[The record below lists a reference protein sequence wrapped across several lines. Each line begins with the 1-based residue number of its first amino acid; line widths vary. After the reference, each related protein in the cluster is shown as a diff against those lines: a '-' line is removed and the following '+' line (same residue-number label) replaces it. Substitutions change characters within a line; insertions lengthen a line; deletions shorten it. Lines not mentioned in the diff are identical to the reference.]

1 MKIAFL
7 GNFSVD
13 FSSESHYLRTLREIL
28 GHQVVTLQEGV
39 SSAAEI
45 EAAVMSSDMLLWVHT
60 HGWHTPGMPEILV
73 KMKAAGIP
81 SVGYHLDLWKGLKR
95 EADIQTDAYWGIEY
109 FFTVDKLFVED
120 LQKKGIKA
128 YYLPAGVFEKECY
141 IGEKHPDF
149 LYDVIFVGSREYHPE
164 HRYRTDLIE
173 WLERTYGNRFAQF
186 GRGKGARGIVRGKE
200 LNDLYA
206 SANVVVGD
214 TLCIDFKYPFYF
226 SDRIFETTGR
236 GGFLIH
242 PFITGIKDL
251 FRIQDNLTS
260 GRFDTSKAEVI
271 TYPFGNFEYL
281 KYLIDYYLENKE
293 EREAIRMR
301 GFERTKK
308 DHTYTQRLLYILNTI
323 KDEKKLKQNKGS

>member
-13 FSSESHYLRTLREIL
+13 YSSESHYLRTLRELL

-39 SSAAEI
+39 VSAAEI

-60 HGWHTPGMPEILV
+60 HGWHTLGMAEVLV

-95 EADIQTDAYWGIEY
+95 EADIKTDAYWGIEY

-120 LQKKGIKA
+120 LQQKGIKA

-141 IGEKHPDF
+141 IGKKHPDF
-149 LYDVIFVGSREYHPE
+149 LYDVVFVGSREYHPE
-164 HRYRTDLIE
+164 HKYRTELIE

-186 GRGKGARGIVRGKE
+186 GRGKGARGVVRGKE

-214 TLCIDFKYPFYF
+214 TLCIDFKYPFYL

-242 PFITGIKDL
+242 PYITGIEDL
-251 FRIQDNLTS
+251 FQIPYEVTNRPPAKNFMSTS
-260 GRFDTSKAEVI
+260 EAEVV

-281 KYLIDYYLENKE
+281 KYVIDYYLENKE

-301 GFERTKK
+301 GFERTRK
-308 DHTYTQRLLYILNTI
+308 DHTYTNRLKFILDTVSG
-323 KDEKKLKQNKGS
+323 KLL